1 MIADLHALIKTWR
14 WEHMHVKEL
23 FMLNTFK
30 YRKRYFMLICT
41 SEYIQKRTLFHAG
54 WYSQIYISQLR
65 LTYHSTTLFFL
76 LYIND
81 ISDVIKNSKIL
92 LYANDITLY
101 RVINYACDVALPQ
114 QT

>member
-30 YRKRYFMLICT
+30 YRKIYFMLICT

-65 LTYHSTTLFFL
+65 LINVPQYHSFLFAVYKWYQWCNKKL
-76 LYIND
+76 
-81 ISDVIKNSKIL
+81 KNI
-92 LYANDITLY
+92 AI
-101 RVINYACDVALPQ
+101 C
-114 QT
+114 